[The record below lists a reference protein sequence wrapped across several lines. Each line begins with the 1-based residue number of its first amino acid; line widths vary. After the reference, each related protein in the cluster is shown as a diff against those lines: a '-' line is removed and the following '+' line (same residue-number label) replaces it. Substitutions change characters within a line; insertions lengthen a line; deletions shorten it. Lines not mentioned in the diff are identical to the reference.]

1 MKNAMCFM
9 KKAKL
14 VYNRNAPKVVKCN
27 TKSVVANL
35 MKEAT
40 GKLKTLEALDDKRK
54 T

>member
-1 MKNAMCFM
+1 MMKSAMTFI
-9 KKAKL
+9 KNKF
-14 VYNRNAPKVVKCN
+14 VDNRNAPTVVKCN
-27 TKSVVANL
+27 AKSVVANL